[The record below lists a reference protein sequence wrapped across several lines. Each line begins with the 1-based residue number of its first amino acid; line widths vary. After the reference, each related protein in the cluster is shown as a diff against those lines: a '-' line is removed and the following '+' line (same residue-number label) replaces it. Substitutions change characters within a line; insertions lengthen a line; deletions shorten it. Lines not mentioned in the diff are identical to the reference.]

1 MISLYDWKNAT
12 CDNINL
18 NKATQNYLLLICISH
33 CLLKEDILHCTT
45 MINAI
50 PKIKFIYL
58 RKLLWVSKL
67 LVSFKYFIHPAILT
81 LGPSNMWFTRLLS
94 PKTFIPQTELPYNS
108 MCYLEESIEERSGTL
123 IRRFFKVA
131 RTERS
136 SHLWSQLRVTPQ
148 DVVSWSQI
156 LTRSWLWKAKW
167 LFLLALRSALVPQV
181 LVSTWAE
188 WK

>member
-12 CDNINL
+12 CDNRNL
-18 NKATQNYLLLICISH
+18 NKATQNCLLLICISH

-45 MINAI
+45 LINAI

-67 LVSFKYFIHPAILT
+67 LVSFKCFIHPAIHT

-94 PKTFIPQTELPYNS
+94 PKTFIPQTELLYNS
-108 MCYLEESIEERSGTL
+108 MRYLEESIEERSGTL

-136 SHLWSQLRVTPQ
+136 SHLCNSGHSLESHSKMWYPEAKF
-148 DVVSWSQI
+148 
-156 LTRSWLWKAKW
+156 WLEAGSEKQ
-167 LFLLALRSALVPQV
+167 SDYSCLV
-181 LVSTWAE
+181 
-188 WK
+188 